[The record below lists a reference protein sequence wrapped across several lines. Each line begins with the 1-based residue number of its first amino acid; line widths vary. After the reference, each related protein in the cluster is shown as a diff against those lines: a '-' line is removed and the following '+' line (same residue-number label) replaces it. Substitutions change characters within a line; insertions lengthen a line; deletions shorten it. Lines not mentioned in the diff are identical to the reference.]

1 MEEIDLKQVI
11 KTAYKNRKILLGII
25 VVTILLGV
33 IYSFVIVR
41 PEYQSNSKMLIIGN
55 NDASI
60 KEFVKSEK
68 MIQKVTEELNNSKVN
83 TSTMRTS
90 TEVSF
95 DTSSRLVSVS
105 ALTRDK
111 SLSNEIV
118 HKYIDVLKKELEDVY
133 GIKNCT
139 VIQEA
144 TEASSSSNINHQ
156 KDLMVVIVLGVA
168 IAGVYVIIVYFIN
181 NKMNATAIEESTE
194 IKVIGKLKKEK
205 KNKKVI
211 DYFMHDNSNLSTLNK
226 MAITIQK
233 ANKDQKVKSILV
245 SGTGLG
251 AGSTYVTTNLAN
263 TYAKLGYRV
272 LVIDAN
278 KNGIQNKIFNRNMNK
293 GFSDLV
299 LRMQNTDIENI
310 NMDEYIAKTPIEG
323 ISVMAY
329 GEEKLNEKMLISDR
343 SMQIF
348 NQIASRFDI
357 VIIDAP
363 SMKKDITTLVL
374 STYAD
379 SVILVAETEKT
390 KLDDIKEVKES
401 LQNIDL
407 KIDGIILNKIDA

>member
-1 MEEIDLKQVI
+1 MEEIDLKQVV
-11 KTAYKNRKILLGII
+11 KTAYKNRKILLGIMI
-25 VVTILLGV
+25 VTILLGV
-33 IYSFVIVR
+33 IYSFLIVR
-41 PEYQSNSKMLIIGN
+41 PEYESSSKVIISS

-60 KEFVKSEK
+60 KEFAKSER
-68 MIQKVTEELNNSKVN
+68 MIQKVVGELNNSKITLN
-83 TSTMRTS
+83 SMRES

-95 DTSSRLVSVS
+95 DTSSKLLNIQ
-105 ALTRDK
+105 ATTRDK

-118 HKYIDVLKKELEDVY
+118 HKYSDILKTELEEVY
-133 GIKNCT
+133 GIKNYT

-144 TEASSSSNINHQ
+144 TEASEAANINHQ
-156 KDLMVVIVLGVA
+156 KDLMVAIVLGVA

-211 DYFMHDNSNLSTLNK
+211 DYFIHDNSNLSALNK
-226 MAITIQK
+226 IAITIQK
-233 ANKDQKVKSILV
+233 ANKGQKVKSILV

-251 AGSTYVTTNLAN
+251 VGSTYVTTNLAN

-293 GFSDLV
+293 GFSELV
-299 LRMQNTDIENI
+299 LRMQNADIEHI
-310 NMDEYIAKTPIEG
+310 NVDEYIAKTPIEG

-343 SMQIF
+343 SVQIF
-348 NQIASRFDI
+348 NQIANRFDI

-374 STYAD
+374 ATYAD

-407 KIDGIILNKIDA
+407 KVDGIILNKIDA

>member
-1 MEEIDLKQVI
+1 MEEIDLKQVV
-11 KTAYKNRKILLGII
+11 KTAYKNRKILLGIM
-25 VVTILLGV
+25 VGTILLGV
-33 IYSFVIVR
+33 IYSFLIVR

-68 MIQKVTEELNNSKVN
+68 MIQKVTEELNNSKVT

-118 HKYIDVLKKELEDVY
+118 HKYIDVLKTELEDVY

-144 TEASSSSNINHQ
+144 REASEASNISHK
-156 KDLMVVIVLGVA
+156 KDILTSTVLGVA
-168 IAGVYVIIVYFIN
+168 VVALYVAITYFMN
-181 NKMNATAIEESTE
+181 NTMNATVIEESTE

-211 DYFMHDNSNLSTLNK
+211 DYFIHDNSNLSALNK
-226 MAITIQK
+226 IAITIQK
-233 ANKDQKVKSILV
+233 ANKGQKVKSILV

-251 AGSTYVTTNLAN
+251 VGSTYVTTNLAN

-293 GFSDLV
+293 GFSELV
-299 LRMQNTDIENI
+299 LRMQNADIEHI
-310 NMDEYIAKTPIEG
+310 NVDEYIAKTPIEG

-329 GEEKLNEKMLISDR
+329 GEEKLSEKMLISDR
-343 SMQIF
+343 SIQIF
-348 NQIASRFDI
+348 NQIANRFDI

-374 STYAD
+374 ATYAD

-407 KIDGIILNKIDA
+407 KVDGIILNKIDA

>member
-118 HKYIDVLKKELEDVY
+118 HKYIDVLKKKLEDVY

-139 VIQEA
+139 VIEEA
-144 TEASSSSNINHQ
+144 TEASEAANINHQ
-156 KDLMVVIVLGVA
+156 KDFMVVIVLGVA

-181 NKMNATAIEESTE
+181 NKMNATVIEESTE

-233 ANKDQKVKSILV
+233 ANKGQKVKSILV
-245 SGTGLG
+245 SGTGIG

-272 LVIDAN
+272 IVIDAN

-299 LRMQNTDIENI
+299 LRMQNTDIEHT